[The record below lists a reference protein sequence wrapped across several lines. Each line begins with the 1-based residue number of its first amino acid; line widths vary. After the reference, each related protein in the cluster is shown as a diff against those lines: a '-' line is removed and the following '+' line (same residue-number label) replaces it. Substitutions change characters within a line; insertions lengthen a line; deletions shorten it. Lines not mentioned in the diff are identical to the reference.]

1 MLGIHTASGDIA
13 YAFSVPCSIC
23 REPTQD
29 HIRTRLGARQQG
41 NDWQMDHG
49 KLTMTLRCQSMAAEQ
64 EGIMEGLRR
73 ALAGWSGGSG
83 SKRRGYSYSP

>member
-23 REPTQD
+23 ATNQHNQQNNTQEPP
-29 HIRTRLGARQQG
+29 ARPSQAVG
-41 NDWQMDHG
+41 RR
-49 KLTMTLRCQSMAAEQ
+49 TMTLRCQSMAAEQ